1 MTQQVTLTAPAWL
14 VLVVALLAVANAIL
28 SALLARDDARRRR
41 EWEREMTEM
50 EGEVAEQVR
59 TAQTSPPGAGG

>member
-50 EGEVAEQVR
+50 EGEVAE
-59 TAQTSPPGAGG
+59 GAE